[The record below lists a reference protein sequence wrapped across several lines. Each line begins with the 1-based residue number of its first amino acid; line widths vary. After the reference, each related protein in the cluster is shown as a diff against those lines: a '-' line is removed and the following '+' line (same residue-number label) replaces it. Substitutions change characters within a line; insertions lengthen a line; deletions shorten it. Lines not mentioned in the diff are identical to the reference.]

1 MFFLNLINYKKI
13 SLVFLIVLLSAC
25 ASLSPP
31 PAKTNPLSDLT
42 LSSTLPNSSVNT
54 VSQSKKKKMA
64 LIVSS
69 GTTKTLK
76 YLDEQAKSRKKN
88 VLFQGKDVE
97 DAIKASGDP
106 HYLVNSIVSI
116 LKQQVAEVVLAD
128 DLNALKTGKY
138 DIAGVLDVYHKRSR
152 IGSWDEIS
160 EIKLIVINPKIEIV
174 GEVNGKGVEPDC
186 FNCSVAFAFSRWY
199 LAQKKAL
206 ESFSTDAPNLF
217 KQ

>member
-1 MFFLNLINYKKI
+1 MNSIYKKV
-13 SLVFLIVLLSAC
+13 SSVFLIMLLSAC

-31 PAKTNPLSDLT
+31 PAKTNPLSDLII
-42 LSSTLPNSSVNT
+42 SSVLPNASVNT
-54 VSQSKKKKMA
+54 VSQSKRKKMA

-69 GTTKTLK
+69 GTTKTIK
-76 YLDEQAKSRKKN
+76 YLDEQAKSRERS

-106 HYLVNSIVSI
+106 HYLVNSIISI
-116 LKQQVAEVVLAD
+116 LKQQVAEVVLVD
-128 DLNALKTGKY
+128 DLNAFKTGKY

-152 IGSWDEIS
+152 IGSWDEVS
-160 EIKLIVINPKIEIV
+160 EIKLIVINSNIEIV

-199 LAQKKAL
+199 LAQKKAI
-206 ESFSTDAPNLF
+206 EAFTNDAPKLF
-217 KQ
+217 KN